1 MRLRHVCP
9 VGSASSSSAVLRH
22 RALCSEA
29 VYRPIQTWG
38 PIVEVE
44 VVAAPGLQPGTRLQ
58 LTAAAVAAMTSVAVD
73 SGDRWKP
80 WFGATARDVH
90 IAR

>member
-1 MRLRHVCP
+1 
-9 VGSASSSSAVLRH
+9 VLRH

-29 VYRPIQTWG
+29 LYRPIHVWG

-58 LTAAAVAAMTSVAVD
+58 LTAAAVAAMRSIAVP
-73 SGDRWKP
+73 SGERRKP
-80 WFGATARDVH
+80 WLGAARGFH
-90 IAR
+90 IAG

>member
-1 MRLRHVCP
+1 M
-9 VGSASSSSAVLRH
+9 LRH

-29 VYRPIQTWG
+29 LYRPIQTRG

-58 LTAAAVAAMTSVAVD
+58 LTAAAVAAMSSVAVAP
-73 SGDRWKP
+73 GDRAKRRV
-80 WFGATARDVH
+80 AAAARYVH

>member
-1 MRLRHVCP
+1 M
-9 VGSASSSSAVLRH
+9 LRH

-29 VYRPIQTWG
+29 LYRPIHSWG

-58 LTAAAVAAMTSVAVD
+58 LTAAAVAAMRSVAVT
-73 SGDRWKP
+73 SGDRRKP
-80 WFGATARDVH
+80 RFGAARDVH
-90 IAR
+90 IAG

>member
-9 VGSASSSSAVLRH
+9 VGSASSGSAVLRH

-29 VYRPIQTWG
+29 LYRPIHSSG

-44 VVAAPGLQPGTRLQ
+44 VVAAPGLQPGTRVQ
-58 LTAAAVAAMTSVAVD
+58 LTAAAVAAMSSVAVV
-73 SGDRWKP
+73 SGDRRTP
-80 WFGATARDVH
+80 RFDAARDVH
-90 IAR
+90 IVG

>member
-1 MRLRHVCP
+1 
-9 VGSASSSSAVLRH
+9 
-22 RALCSEA
+22 
-29 VYRPIQTWG
+29 VYRPIQTRG

-58 LTAAAVAAMTSVAVD
+58 LTAAAVAAMSSTAVD
-73 SGDRWKP
+73 SSHHRRKP
-80 WFGATARDVH
+80 WFGAAARDVH

>member
-1 MRLRHVCP
+1 
-9 VGSASSSSAVLRH
+9 VLRH

-29 VYRPIQTWG
+29 LYRPIQTRG

-58 LTAAAVAAMTSVAVD
+58 LTAAAVAAMSSVAVD
-73 SGDRWKP
+73 SGGRVKRR
-80 WFGATARDVH
+80 FAAAARDLH

>member
-1 MRLRHVCP
+1 
-9 VGSASSSSAVLRH
+9 VLRH

-29 VYRPIQTWG
+29 LYRPIQTRG

-58 LTAAAVAAMTSVAVD
+58 LTAAAVAAMSAVAVD
-73 SGDRWKP
+73 SGDRAKRRVAP
-80 WFGATARDVH
+80 AARDVR

>member
-1 MRLRHVCP
+1 
-9 VGSASSSSAVLRH
+9 VLRH

-29 VYRPIQTWG
+29 LYRPIQTRG

-44 VVAAPGLQPGTRLQ
+44 VPGLEPGTRLQ
-58 LTAAAVAAMTSVAVD
+58 LTAAAVAAMSSVAVD
-73 SGDRWKP
+73 AGDRAKRRV
-80 WFGATARDVH
+80 AAAARYVH